1 MNTFSEFLE
10 KIENP
15 DHRNK
20 LEEILNW
27 IINKFPELNP
37 VIKWNQPMFTH
48 QGTFIIAFSV
58 SKQHMAVAPE
68 DAVILKF
75 AEDIE
80 KSGYEHTKRIFRI
93 KWKNPIDYSL
103 LEKIIQFNILDK
115 ADCKTF
121 WR

>member
-1 MNTFSEFLE
+1 MNTFSDFLE

-58 SKQHMAVAPE
+58 SKQHIAVAPE

-75 AEDIE
+75 AKDIE